1 MKILLK
7 NIYRLAT
14 MNNMNEVLQNVDILI
29 LNNKI
34 AKIADNIIVE
44 DARVIDCKD
53 LVVIPGL
60 INTHHHLYQTL
71 FRNVPLVQDSKLFDW
86 LIKLYEGW
94 REIDEE
100 AVYYGALVGLGELL
114 LTGCTCSTDH
124 HYLFPKKATNNLI
137 DAEIKAAKEIGIRF
151 FPTRG
156 SMTLS
161 QKDGGL
167 PPDDVVQ
174 TEDIIMQDYE
184 RLINKYHDEK
194 DFSMLRINL
203 APCSPFSVTGESMK
217 RTAEFARKYKKVML
231 HTHVAETIDE
241 EKYCIEQF
249 GKRPIEYMEDLG
261 WLGDD
266 VWFAHCVHLN
276 QQEIEK
282 LSKTKTGIAHCPSSN
297 MRLGSGIAPIPE
309 LLKQN
314 ARVGLAVDGSAS
326 NDTSDMLGE
335 MRQALL
341 SHKVKW
347 GVDSFTAMD
356 ALKIATKGGAEIF
369 NTPELGSIEV
379 GKAADLALFNVNK
392 LWYAGAMHDPI
403 ASLIFSGA
411 SHIAEYT
418 IVNGKIVVENG
429 NLVNINSNEV
439 ILKANNIAHK
449 MINNAHKNTGMNF
462 L

>member
-14 MNNMNEVLQNVDILI
+14 MNNSKEILKDVDILI
-29 LNNKI
+29 INNKI
-34 AKIADNIIVE
+34 DRIDKNIE
-44 DARVIDCKD
+44 DIDAELIDCKD

-60 INTHHHLYQTL
+60 INTHHHLYQTM
-71 FRNVPLVQDSKLFDW
+71 FRNIPLVQDSKLFDW

-124 HYLFPKKATNNLI
+124 HYLFPNKASGNLI

-161 QKDGGL
+161 KKNGGL
-167 PPDDVVQ
+167 PPDDIVQ
-174 TEDIIMQDYE
+174 TEDVIMQDYE
-184 RLINKYHDEK
+184 RLINKYHDDK
-194 DFSMLRINL
+194 AFSMLRINL
-203 APCSPFSVTGESMK
+203 APCSPFSVTGENMI
-217 RTAEFARKYKKVML
+217 RTAEFARKHKNVLL
-231 HTHVAETIDE
+231 HTHIAETIDE
-241 EKYCIEQF
+241 EKFCLEKF
-249 GKRPIEYMEDLG
+249 GMRPIQYMEELG

-276 QQEIEK
+276 DEEIKK
-282 LSKTKTGIAHCPSSN
+282 LAKTQTGVAHCPSSN
-297 MRLGSGIAPIPE
+297 MRLGSGIAPIPQ
-309 LLKQN
+309 LLKHN
-314 ARVGLAVDGSAS
+314 AKVGLAVDGSAS
-326 NDTSDMLGE
+326 NDTSDMLAE
-335 MRQALL
+335 LRQALL

-356 ALKIATKGGAEIF
+356 ALKIATRGGADIF
-369 NTPELGSIEV
+369 HTPELGSIEV
-379 GKAADLALFNVNK
+379 GKAADLALFNINK

-418 IVNGKIVVENG
+418 IVNGKIVVEKG

-449 MINNAHKNTGMNF
+449 MINNAQSKNNINF
-462 L
+462 I